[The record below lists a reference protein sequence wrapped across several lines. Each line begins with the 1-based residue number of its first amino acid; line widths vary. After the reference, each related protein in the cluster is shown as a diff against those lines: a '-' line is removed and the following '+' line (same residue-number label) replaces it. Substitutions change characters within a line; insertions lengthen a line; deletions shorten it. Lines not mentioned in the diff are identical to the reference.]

1 MPTGKNGHSAIV
13 DGMFMISKSLAASMA
28 GVNDATFAK
37 WIQNR
42 DFPPPPIY
50 DNGMVPAKAFGEWM
64 RKEQIKRRGRAGEG
78 YPHAPEGWGPMV
90 MPTGAAADPLD
101 KNAADV
107 RVKTAQA
114 EKIERENMVAQG
126 LLIPA
131 DQIENAWSEIL
142 RRVRLRLLKL
152 PSSIVMVVVGDAN
165 PHSVQAKIEAGVRD
179 ALSELS
185 DNWRDSGVE
194 DD

>member
-1 MPTGKNGHSAIV
+1 
-13 DGMFMISKSLAASMA
+13 
-28 GVNDATFAK
+28 
-37 WIQNR
+37 
-42 DFPPPPIY
+42 
-50 DNGMVPAKAFGEWM
+50 
-64 RKEQIKRRGRAGEG
+64 
-78 YPHAPEGWGPMV
+78 
-90 MPTGAAADPLD
+90 
-101 KNAADV
+101 
-107 RVKTAQA
+107 VKTAQA

-131 DQIENAWSEIL
+131 DQIESAWSEIL

-185 DNWRDSGVE
+185 DNWRNSGA
-194 DD
+194 DDD